1 MSVADVIHLSG
12 RFQPFRIEFVFALTH
27 DSRTWPLPHAPA
39 SKPAMKF
46 QEEREMRK
54 LNAWIWVLITCCLMG
69 QTSVSQNA
77 ITDWATIVA
86 PAITKIGTATRPP
99 ASSEVLHATINLAA
113 YNATMA
119 IVGGYQPYGTPISAP
134 HGSDVRAAV
143 ATAAYLTARARVD
156 SSQVGYLDEQY
167 ETYLGRIPNGPA
179 KDKGVQVGE
188 AAAAAILSL
197 RANDGF
203 SNTMHYDCSS
213 APPPAGEFEP
223 NGGCGT
229 QPVDQVLAQ
238 VTPFTTID
246 PSCFRPGGPNPLTSE
261 TYTRDFIETRDY
273 GRADSSIRTPEQTD
287 IAYFWSEHAY
297 TSWNR
302 NLVGL
307 AISYRLNIRETA
319 RLFALVHTASAD
331 ALIAGFN
338 AKYFFR
344 FWRPRTAIPRAD
356 TDGNPDTDADPSW
369 TPLLTVNHPE
379 YPSAHAFWTAA
390 LTEMVANYFG
400 TRKVTWTLNT
410 SKTAVPQ
417 LVRTERTYHNLIA
430 MRNQAGD
437 ARVLAGLHWRHSL
450 EDGDQIGIGVAKR
463 VFENYFRPVHGDD

>member
-1 MSVADVIHLSG
+1 
-12 RFQPFRIEFVFALTH
+12 
-27 DSRTWPLPHAPA
+27 
-39 SKPAMKF
+39 
-46 QEEREMRK
+46 MRK
-54 LNAWIWVLITCCLMG
+54 LNASICVLFTCCLMG
-69 QTSVSQNA
+69 QTSVAQNA

-86 PAITKIGTATRPP
+86 PAITKIGTSTRPP
-99 ASSEVLHATINLAA
+99 ASSEVLHATINLAV

-119 IVGGYQPYGTPISAP
+119 IVGGYQPYGTAISAP

-167 ETYLGRIPNGPA
+167 ETYLSRILNGRA
-179 KDKGVQVGE
+179 KDKGVEVGE

-203 SNTMHYDCSS
+203 GNMVHYECSS
-213 APPPAGEFEP
+213 TPPPAGEFEP
-223 NGGCGT
+223 NAGCGT
-229 QPVDQVLAQ
+229 QPVDQILAQ

-246 PSCFRPGGPNPLTSE
+246 PSCFRPGGPPPLTSE
-261 TYTRDFIETRDY
+261 IYTRDFIETRDY
-273 GRADSSIRTPEQTD
+273 GRVDSSFRTTGQTD

-297 TSWNR
+297 TGWNR
-302 NLVGL
+302 NLIGL

-344 FWRPRTAIPRAD
+344 FWRPRTAIPHAD
-356 TDGNPDTDADPSW
+356 TDGNPDTDADLTW

-430 MRNQAGD
+430 MRNEAGD
-437 ARVLAGLHWRHSL
+437 ARVWAGLHWRHSL

-463 VFENYFRPVHGDD
+463 VFENYFRPVHKDD